1 MKQTV
6 KLKTAILSF
15 ALVAGL
21 AWPTSAQEAPVLPG
35 GASSLTETYG
45 DWRVACQLVEATKH
59 CVMSQQQLRQDGQ
72 RVVTIELQ
80 TGPDAA
86 LMGHL
91 VLPFGLQLDAGATL
105 QVDEQPAMAP
115 LSFHTCLPAGCVV
128 RVSFNTEALTALR
141 AGTALQ
147 VATRTADT
155 GRDFLI
161 SVSLNG
167 FTAALERVMSLSAS

>member
-1 MKQTV
+1 M
-6 KLKTAILSF
+6 
-15 ALVAGL
+15 AGP
-21 AWPTSAQEAPVLPG
+21 ASAQDAPALPG

-45 DWRVACQLVEATKH
+45 DWRVACQLVEEAKH

-86 LMGHL
+86 LVGTL

-115 LSFHTCLPAGCVV
+115 LSFHTCLPAGCIIRV
-128 RVSFNTEALTALR
+128 RFDSETVTGLR
-141 AGTALQ
+141 AGTKLQ
-147 VATRTADT
+147 AATRTADT
-155 GRDFLI
+155 GTEFSIAI
-161 SVSLNG
+161 SLSG
-167 FTAALERVMSLSAS
+167 FTAALDRLTALSA